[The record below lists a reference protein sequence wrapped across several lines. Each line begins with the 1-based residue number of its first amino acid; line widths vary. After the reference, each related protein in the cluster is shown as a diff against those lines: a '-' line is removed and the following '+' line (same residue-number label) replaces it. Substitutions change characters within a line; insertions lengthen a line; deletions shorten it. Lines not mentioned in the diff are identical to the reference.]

1 ERLIFESPPG
11 PASVANT
18 VPTSNAP
25 ATHVDDAAPHRPDT
39 VASYALVVDSDSV
52 SIPAT
57 EERASFMGT
66 SSQSTHRPSGPDDV
80 GAKDDAS
87 MSLHQPHVRRP
98 SRPNGDGSDVLQTSS
113 FTSKNIMHQAND
125 RLLLSRADLSEEEDK
140 FKLRDSSVRTIRRRS
155 LSVWL
160 DALNSERDE
169 DAGGQDAR
177 CSSAAASRE
186 EATES
191 ASADTDTK
199 QEDTTYVRQ
208 RRPS

>member
-1 ERLIFESPPG
+1 MPWRHIDFAHLARERLISETPPG
-11 PASVANT
+11 PTFVANT
-18 VPTSNAP
+18 DPTTSSP
-25 ATHVDDAAPHRPDT
+25 ATHLDDAAPHCPAA

-66 SSQSTHRPSGPDDV
+66 SSQTGYE
-80 GAKDDAS
+80 G
-87 MSLHQPHVRRP
+87 
-98 SRPNGDGSDVLQTSS
+98 
-113 FTSKNIMHQAND
+113 
-125 RLLLSRADLSEEEDK
+125 DK
-140 FKLRDSSVRTIRRRS
+140 FKRRESSIRTSRRRS

-160 DALNSERDE
+160 DALNSGRDE